1 MKISSRN
8 RILIILFA
16 FWLAFEPFALTIAR
30 ANDSL
35 PAPELNTEGIEGI
48 VDINEVMSPKEY
60 LEYMLALRGRSKE
73 EAEAKAWG
81 EWMTSLTGAYMM
93 MDDGCTDVFS
103 FYGTMSKMQ
112 PHMAQTPF
120 YFNAVCRASSKA
132 TLAFAFVANS
142 QAVKSVGAV
151 ISKAG
156 STVANSPVGD
166 AARWAGRGVS
176 SAAKWTGSHIANTR
190 LWQKGTGF
198 FQRKANLFN
207 GFTRAGNMFTSAQRA
222 FSAKNVTTFLTHMA
236 PPCGYKA
243 GVGEGFYSYWRWVG
257 RKTGLENVQTYRN
270 FAKKVGINT
279 NRGAAVIDNAKG
291 LGHTVGIG
299 LCVLGIALDSYGI
312 VKSEDRQGGRY
323 FSYSLVKNYVGL
335 ALGSAAL
342 VAMFCIPVVGQVVGA
357 LALAW
362 LAISTAG
369 DIFGDYNKRWKS
381 AYKGSYWYLYQN
393 DPEFKSFYDNRNSLK
408 AEEKAAAL
416 IITEEQFGDFVKS
429 QPVANEEDQKLQDKN
444 MRVYTELEKQGVLV
458 SFYSQKG
465 FTLPDFGMDRLKELW
480 NMKADYMSWK
490 PTQAE
495 EEKAARRGFWGKV
508 GHYVNPMTYISW
520 AGDKVQS
527 GEYKKTVEEY
537 NIQKVFFNP
546 DYVLIKKYQNWVT
559 ANKHRGGIF
568 DVVGLRIEQSPFN
581 YIPLVGIDSAAWSE
595 ELLTEAFDAD
605 AFQIGVKELMYFKE
619 QIKVAQEQVKE
630 AIKETDKMVEQM
642 RDVHLKHA
650 EKVRKA
656 LEKLVDCYQIDP
668 DREHDGLMRAC
679 EDGFG
684 WRWNKRN
691 QGDPTPRKIISTYQH
706 YIEQSLMYDPMSIA
720 QKAADTVLL
729 LATIKQNLDL
739 AVMMRELGEEKRA
752 VLADFSKDFTN
763 YDLAK
768 FLKEGTFLDVKG
780 STFADWLADI
790 YPAFDEMEKFTNLY
804 MREVDNYTSAADE
817 SNSDTRERWWWF
829 DKQDMH
835 PKNLLHDLN
844 SELAA
849 FKEVAAKF
857 EEIKDD
863 VNLNMPLS
871 EGENSDF
878 YANVYADGGYQA
890 VVEDPQANEFL
901 IDSPVIP
908 LGDEME

>member
-16 FWLAFEPFALTIAR
+16 FWLALEPFAASVVR

-48 VDINEVMSPKEY
+48 VEIDQVMSPAEY
-60 LEYMLALRGRSKE
+60 LEYMLALRGRTKE

-81 EWMTSLTGAYMM
+81 EWMTSLTGAYML

-112 PHMAQTPF
+112 PHMIQTPF
-120 YFNAVCRASSKA
+120 YFSAVAKASSKA

-142 QAVKSVGAV
+142 QIVKNVGGV

-156 STVANSPVGD
+156 SAISGSKVGD

-176 SAAKWTGSHIANTR
+176 SAAKWTGGKLANTR
-190 LWQKGTGF
+190 LFQKGVGF

-207 GFTRAGNMFTSAQRA
+207 GFKKAGNMFVSAQRT
-222 FSAKNVTTFLTHMA
+222 FSAKNVSTFLSHMA

-243 GVGEGFYSYWRWVG
+243 GVGEGFYSYWRWVA

-279 NRGAAVIDNAKG
+279 NRGAKVIDNAKG

-312 VKSEDRQGGRY
+312 ATSEDRKGGRY

-342 VAMFCIPVVGQVVGA
+342 VAMFCIPVVGQVIGA

-362 LAISTAG
+362 LAITTVG
-369 DIFGDYNKRWKS
+369 DIFGDYNKRWKA
-381 AYKGSYWYLYQN
+381 AYKGSFWYLYQN
-393 DPEFKSFYDNRNSLK
+393 DPEFKSFYDNRGSLK

-416 IITEEQFGDFVKS
+416 IVTEEQYGDFIKS
-429 QPVANEEDQKLQDKN
+429 QPVTTEEDQTLQDKN
-444 MRVYTELEKQGVLV
+444 IRVYTELEKQGVLV

-495 EEKAARRGFWGKV
+495 QEKASNRGFWGKV

-520 AGDKVQS
+520 GGDKIKS
-527 GEYKKTVEEY
+527 RDYKKTIEEY

-581 YIPLVGIDSAAWSE
+581 YIPLVGIDSMAWSE
-595 ELLTEAFDAD
+595 DLLIEAFNAD
-605 AFQIGVKELMYFKE
+605 AFQIGVKEMMYFKE
-619 QIKVAQEQVKE
+619 QIKIAREQVE
-630 AIKETDKMVEQM
+630 NTIKETDKMVEQM
-642 RDVHLKHA
+642 REVHLKHA
-650 EKVRKA
+650 EKIRKA
-656 LEKLVDCYQIDP
+656 LEKLVDCYNADP
-668 DREHDGLMRAC
+668 DREHDDLMKTCKKA
-679 EDGFG
+679 FG
-684 WRWNKRN
+684 WRWNDDNGK
-691 QGDPTPRKIISTYQH
+691 PTPRNIIKVYQLD
-706 YIEQSLMYDPMSIA
+706 IEQSLMYDPLSVA

-739 AVMMRELGEEKRA
+739 AVMMREMGEEKRA
-752 VLADFSKDFTN
+752 VLADFSEEFTN

-768 FLKEGTFLDVKG
+768 YLKEGTFLDVKG
-780 STFADWLADI
+780 STFADWLADL
-790 YPAFDEMEKFTNLY
+790 YPAYDEMEKFTNLY
-804 MREVDNYTSAADE
+804 MREVDKFTKAADE
-817 SNSDTRERWWWF
+817 SNSDTRERWYWF
-829 DKQDMH
+829 DKEGMH
-835 PKNLLHDLN
+835 PKELLHDLN
-844 SELAA
+844 SELEA
-849 FKEVAAKF
+849 FKEVAGKF

-863 VNLNMPLS
+863 IDLNMPLS
-871 EGENSDF
+871 ESENSEF
-878 YANVYADGGYQA
+878 YANVYQDGGYKA
-890 VVEDPQANEFL
+890 VVEDPNEDKFY

-908 LGDEME
+908 PGDDEE

>member
-1 MKISSRN
+1 MKIKSYR
-8 RILIILFA
+8 RILIIFLA
-16 FWLAFEPFALTIAR
+16 FWLAFEPFAISVVR
-30 ANDSL
+30 ANDNPDL

-48 VDINEVMSPKEY
+48 VDIEEVMAPNDY

-81 EWMTSLTGAYMM
+81 EWMTSLTGAYML

-103 FYGTMSKMQ
+103 FYGTMQRMQ
-112 PHMAQTPF
+112 PHMSQTPF
-120 YFNAVCRASSKA
+120 YFHAVCRASSKA
-132 TLAFAFVANS
+132 TLAFAFIANS
-142 QAVKSVGAV
+142 QAVKNVGGV
-151 ISKAG
+151 ISKTG
-156 STVANSPVGD
+156 SAISNSKVGD
-166 AARWAGRGVS
+166 AARWAANGVS
-176 SAAKWTGSHIANTR
+176 SAAKWGGNKISNTR
-190 LWQKGTGF
+190 LFQKGVGF
-198 FQRKANLFN
+198 FQRKANMFN
-207 GFTRAGNMFTSAQRA
+207 GFKKAGAMFTSAQKT
-222 FSAKNVTTFLTHMA
+222 FSARNVSTFLSHMA

-243 GVGEGFYSYWRWVG
+243 GVGEGFYSYWRWVA
-257 RKTGLENVQTYRN
+257 RKTGLENVPRYRN

-291 LGHTVGIG
+291 IGHTVGIG
-299 LCVLGIALDSYGI
+299 LCVLGIALDTYGI
-312 VKSEDRQGGRY
+312 ATSEDRQGGRY

-357 LALAW
+357 LALGW
-362 LAISTAG
+362 LALTSLG
-369 DIFGDYNKRWKS
+369 DVFGDYNKRWKS

-393 DPEFKSFYDNRNSLK
+393 DPEFKSFYNNRSSLK

-416 IITEEQFGDFVKS
+416 IITEQQYGVFVKN

-444 MRVYTELEKQGVLV
+444 LRVYTELEKQGVLV
-458 SFYSQKG
+458 SYYSQKG

-495 EEKAARRGFWGKV
+495 EEKAAKRGFWGKV

-520 AGDKVQS
+520 AGDKIQS
-527 GEYKKTVEEY
+527 GDYKKTLEDY

-595 ELLTEAFDAD
+595 DLLIEAFDAD

-619 QIKVAQEQVKE
+619 QIKFSRELVEN
-630 AIKETDKMVEQM
+630 AIKETDKVVEQT
-642 RDVHLKHA
+642 RKVHLKHS

-656 LEKLVDCYQIDP
+656 LDKLVDCYQIDP
-668 DREHDGLMRAC
+668 DREHDDLMKLCKKA
-679 EDGFG
+679 FG
-684 WRWNKRN
+684 WRWNDSNGK
-691 QGDPTPRKIISTYQH
+691 PTPRNIIKVYQPD
-706 YIEQSLMYDPMSIA
+706 IEQSLVYDPLSIS
-720 QKAADTVLL
+720 QKAAETVLL
-729 LATIKQNLDL
+729 LSTIKQNLDL
-739 AVMMRELGEEKRA
+739 AVMMREMGEEKRQ
-752 VLADFSKDFTN
+752 VLQDFQKDFTN

-790 YPAFDEMEKFTNLY
+790 YPAYDEMEKFTNLY
-804 MREVDNYTSAADE
+804 MKEVGKFTSAADE

-829 DKQDMH
+829 DKEGMH
-835 PKNLLHDLN
+835 PKELLKDLN
-844 SELAA
+844 DELDS
-849 FKEVAAKF
+849 FKEISAKY

-863 VNLNMPLS
+863 AGLNMALS
-871 EGENSDF
+871 ESDNSQLYNGVF
-878 YANVYADGGYQA
+878 VDGGFKA
-890 VVEDPQANEFL
+890 VMETPEALVL
-901 IDSPVIP
+901 DSPVIP
-908 LGDEME
+908 PGDDEE